1 MTSTTTIG
9 APDTAITPDAPDAA
23 RELRLVFAALM
34 MVLILASLDQSIV
47 NTALPRMASDL
58 GGLTH
63 ISWVVM
69 AFLLT
74 STVSTPIYGKL
85 SDMYGRRRLLI
96 ASICIFLLA
105 SALCGAARTML
116 QLILFRGLQGLGA
129 GGLVVLT
136 QTTIGDLVG
145 PRGRGRYQGL
155 FTGAIAISSV
165 AGPLIGG
172 VLTTAL
178 SWRWVFY
185 VNLPVGAVALTLI
198 VIGLHH
204 RPPVTS
210 HRVDFLGAALL
221 TSATVSALLVLNWG
235 GSVVPWS
242 SPSAIGLV
250 LLSLALAA
258 LFLLQERRA
267 AEPLMNLA
275 MFRIRSFVIGVSIGG
290 CMAYAMTGAMVF
302 MPLYY
307 QLVLGLDP
315 ARAGLMMLPQIAVMI
330 VTSVAGGQLSS
341 RTGLVKPFMMLG
353 VGCEAIALVACAALA
368 WSGGGI
374 ASFLVAMGVLGFG
387 MGMGMP
393 NTTVVI
399 QNAVPRAHLGL
410 ATATMGFIRSLGGV
424 LGVAV
429 SGSAMAARLG
439 RTVDRDGTGQS
450 IAQIQAMPPAARELT
465 VAAYRHAIAVSFSI
479 SGGVMVIA
487 FLLVLTLRGVRI
499 AERAKS

>member
-1 MTSTTTIG
+1 MARAGRKLHRMTTTTTVGATDIAST
-9 APDTAITPDAPDAA
+9 APDVEPNGEPDAT

-96 ASICIFLLA
+96 VSIGIFLLA
-105 SALCGAARTML
+105 SALCGMAATML

-185 VNLPVGAVALTLI
+185 VNLPVGAVALALI
-198 VIGLHH
+198 VVGLHH

-221 TSATVSALLVLNWG
+221 TGATVSALLVLNWG

-242 SPSAIGLV
+242 SPSAIGL
-250 LLSLALAA
+250 LLLAAALAT

-275 MFRIRSFVIGVSIGG
+275 MFRIRSFVLGVSIGG
-290 CMAYAMTGAMVF
+290 CMAFAMTGTMVF

-315 ARAGLMMLPQIAVMI
+315 ARAGLMMVPQIAVMI
-330 VTSVAGGQLSS
+330 VTSIAGGQLSS
-341 RTGLVKPFMMLG
+341 RTG
-353 VGCEAIALVACAALA
+353 
-368 WSGGGI
+368 S
-374 ASFLVAMGVLGFG
+374 S
-387 MGMGMP
+387 
-393 NTTVVI
+393 
-399 QNAVPRAHLGL
+399 
-410 ATATMGFIRSLGGV
+410 RS
-424 LGVAV
+424 
-429 SGSAMAARLG
+429 
-439 RTVDRDGTGQS
+439 
-450 IAQIQAMPPAARELT
+450 
-465 VAAYRHAIAVSFSI
+465 
-479 SGGVMVIA
+479 
-487 FLLVLTLRGVRI
+487 
-499 AERAKS
+499 